1 MTLCFHDRIPQ
12 ISGTGYS
19 CHQRLHIQSNKIGK
33 LERSHTHHPLYRY
46 GHGSISFRN
55 NRICPFRNQSEAI
68 FLVRFL
74 LRIFDGKKI
83 TSFASIKTETLCI
96 LWVQTVGGCLLLL
109 GTGTIAAGPYQ
120 KENSRQKESDRIS
133 SHQFA
138 WVEKERALIEK
149 SASPSSR

>member
-1 MTLCFHDRIPQ
+1 M
-12 ISGTGYS
+12 
-19 CHQRLHIQSNKIGK
+19 
-33 LERSHTHHPLYRY
+33 
-46 GHGSISFRN
+46 
-55 NRICPFRNQSEAI
+55 
-68 FLVRFL
+68 RFL

-96 LWVQTVGGCLLLL
+96 LWVQTVGGYGGGCLLLL